1 MTRQNIGIGTTA
13 NDGSGDTLRQAGQK
27 LKENFVELYQKLGGD
42 SDVLSGAIDV
52 TSDGLR
58 FEGATIDGNETTLRA
73 RDPSQD
79 NYVWIPDT
87 SGELIIDSA
96 SQTLTNKTIVSSTL
110 TLPKINDA
118 SADHTYN
125 VLVSELTADREIALP
140 VLNGNDTFV
149 FADANQ
155 TLTNKT
161 LTAPVLS
168 TPSIDGHIADVN
180 NAEVIEI
187 SAAVNAVNHI
197 EIINAAAGA
206 DPEIHAHGAD
216 TNLNLHLSGKG
227 TGSVVVEKETLGS
240 VIQTSGGA
248 ADNTKSYIIANSGTA
263 IAISLASGT
272 EIGEFKIFSNRGAG
286 TATITPGSFG
296 SLTQVAL
303 AQYQSVS
310 LIWDGNQWIVTGS
323 YGATIT

>member
-27 LKENFVELYQKLGGD
+27 INENFVELYQKLGGD
-42 SDVLSGAIDV
+42 SNILSGAIDV
-52 TSDGLR
+52 TSLGLQ
-58 FEGATIDGNETTLRA
+58 FEGVTVDGNETTLRA

-79 NYVWIPDT
+79 NYVWIPDN
-87 SGELIIDSA
+87 SGELILDSA
-96 SQTLTNKTIVSSTL
+96 TQTLTNKTL
-110 TLPKINDA
+110 TSPIITSPQINDA
-118 SADHTYN
+118 SADHKYN
-125 VLVSELTADREIALP
+125 IIAGELTANRNANLP
-140 VLNGNDTFV
+140 VLNDSDTFV

-168 TPSIDGHIADVN
+168 TPSIDGHIADGN

-197 EIINAAAGA
+197 EVINAAAGA

-240 VIQTSGGA
+240 AVQTSGGA
-248 ADNTKSYIIANSGTA
+248 ADTSKSYIIANSGVA
-263 IAISLASGT
+263 IAISLGAGSEVG
-272 EIGEFKIFSNRGAG
+272 EIKIFSNRGAG

-310 LIWDGNQWIVTGS
+310 LIWDDNQWIVTGS